1 MIVAAVV
8 TVAAAVAAVT
18 TILWRRGVVET
29 RRAQA
34 AHLRGLGQLEPSSSL
49 RLAYA
54 MASLE
59 LRDDPATRLF
69 ALRTLWRE
77 PTELRLP
84 EWVTDLAFSPDG
96 RWALVSGHE
105 RGIELWPRDGGDPI
119 ELRHSTGCGAPEGLD
134 WVPLMWFSPKSDRVG
149 AYCRT
154 GGPQPGWQYRIWPVE
169 TGAEPTIVDLVEK
182 EGDFLL
188 AGVWDICAFE
198 PSGEQLLV
206 VAGETREGPPRSWR
220 ARRGRVSVDGGE
232 VSDLEELELPLGD
245 PANIGTAGC
254 AAAGASSRTVISSI
268 TPRPVPR
275 PGWSGGRSRR
285 SSRSG

>member
-1 MIVAAVV
+1 MRWQTQDADAAQLRDQLRQAARTWDEQDRSDDLLWTGAAYREFAVWQESYPGGLSAVEQAFADAMARHAARTKRRRRMIVAAVL

-18 TILWRRGVVET
+18 TTLWRRGVVET

-69 ALRTLWRE
+69 AQRTLWRE

-84 EWVTDLAFSPDG
+84 EWVTDFAFSPDG

-119 ELRHSTGCGAPEGLD
+119 ALRHSTGCGSPESLD
-134 WVPLMWFSPKSDRVG
+134 WHRRLLFSPESDRVG
-149 AYCRT
+149 ANCWT
-154 GGPQPGWQYRIWPVE
+154 GGPQPGWQFRVWPVE
-169 TGAEPTIVDLVEK
+169 AGVEPTIVDLVE
-182 EGDFLL
+182 EED
-188 AGVWDICAFE
+188 E
-198 PSGEQLLV
+198 
-206 VAGETREGPPRSWR
+206 
-220 ARRGRVSVDGGE
+220 VSVGRGVGHLRIRALRRTAARDGR
-232 VSDLEELELPLGD
+232 
-245 PANIGTAGC
+245 GT
-254 AAAGASSRTVISSI
+254 S
-268 TPRPVPR
+268 
-275 PGWSGGRSRR
+275 
-285 SSRSG
+285 